1 MVNHEK
7 LFKLID
13 FLKDKV
19 DLISIASSPLFL
31 KKEKVMSLIKKIL
44 KIY

>member
-7 LFKLID
+7 LFQLID
-13 FLKDKV
+13 FLKSRV

-31 KKEKVMSLIKKIL
+31 KKEKVMLLIEKIL
-44 KIY
+44 KEA